1 MNVEIRKTGNDMEL
15 EDKELS
21 SCVIDSAIKVH
32 KTLGPGFIE
41 AFYEEALCIE
51 LSAAL
56 IPYERQKSIMISYQ
70 GNVIGEH
77 RLDLLIDRK
86 LVVELKAVAQLD
98 PIHFSI
104 LRSYL
109 KATDVSSD
117 LILNFNSM
125 PLLVKRVG
133 REYLPH

>member
-1 MNVEIRKTGNDMEL
+1 MEL
-15 EDKELS
+15 EDKDLS
-21 SCVIDSAIKVH
+21 SEVIKAAIKVH
-32 KTLGPGFIE
+32 KNLGPGFVE

-51 LSAAL
+51 LSNAE
-56 IPYERQKSIMISYQ
+56 IPYERQKSTVISYC
-70 GNVIGEH
+70 GNAIGEH

-109 KATDVSSD
+109 KATGLNSG
-117 LILNFNSM
+117 LLLNFNSM

-133 REYLPH
+133 REYLPQ